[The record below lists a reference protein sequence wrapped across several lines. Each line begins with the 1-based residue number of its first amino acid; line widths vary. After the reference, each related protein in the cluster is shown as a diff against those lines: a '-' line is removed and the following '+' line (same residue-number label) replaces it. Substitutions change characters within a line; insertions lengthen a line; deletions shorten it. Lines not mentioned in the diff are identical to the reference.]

1 MTTGRLSVVRAVRSL
16 ALTTSAVGAGLLAHW
31 HAGGTTPHPVAL
43 LVLLL
48 VLTVPVARLS
58 ARRVSP
64 AVATVVLGAGQGAIH
79 LLGALGGTTSS
90 HASSHGGHEVVHL
103 GPLPAGSTDGGGL
116 TMLGLHLVVTLALA
130 ALWSRGEQ
138 ALFAV
143 VRRLRPPA
151 LPRWSVPGAPAVLVA
166 VVAPRARS
174 LTRWHPSRAP
184 PLPVS

>member
-1 MTTGRLSVVRAVRSL
+1 MTTGRLPVVRAVRSL

-58 ARRVSP
+58 ARQVSP
-64 AVATVVLGAGQGAIH
+64 VVATGVLGAGQGAIH
-79 LLGALGGTTSS
+79 LLGALGGTTASP
-90 HASSHGGHEVVHL
+90 ASSHGGHEVHL
-103 GPLPAGSTDGGGL
+103 GPVLAGSSDDGGL
-116 TMLGLHLVVTLALA
+116 TMLGLHLVVTLVLA

-143 VRRLRPPA
+143 VRRLRPPVLA
-151 LPRWSVPGAPAVLVA
+151 RWSVPAAPPVLVA
-166 VVAPRARS
+166 VATARARS
-174 LTRWHPSRAP
+174 LPRRHPSRAP

>member
-1 MTTGRLSVVRAVRSL
+1 MTTGRLPVVRAVRSL

-58 ARRVSP
+58 ARQVSP
-64 AVATVVLGAGQGAIH
+64 VVAAVVLGAGQGRSTCSAPW
-79 LLGALGGTTSS
+79 GTTSS

-103 GPLPAGSTDGGGL
+103 GPLPAGSPDGGGL

-130 ALWSRGEQ
+130 ALWSRGER
-138 ALFAV
+138 ASSPSCAGCA
-143 VRRLRPPA
+143 RRPSPL
-151 LPRWSVPGAPAVLVA
+151 VGARSAGGA
-166 VVAPRARS
+166 RRGRRPRARS